1 MSLAGEVAQL
11 LICPESG
18 QVRPTTCMDG
28 NGVNQGLETR
38 LGQASIEMPKKYHH
52 IVPLMAG
59 TDYWTSSTFVPN
71 PAYK

>member
-1 MSLAGEVAQL
+1 MSLAGEAAQL
-11 LICPESG
+11 IRRESG
-18 QVRPTTCMDG
+18 QVRPSAYMDG
-28 NGVNQGLETR
+28 NRVNQGLETR
-38 LGQASIEMPKKYHH
+38 LGQASIEMPKKCHH